1 METLQQ
7 QWDAITLIKIFE
19 IEVIDKRTGL
29 KEYIIFDITMNKR
42 YLIASHVALTTAEE
56 GRNFIAF
63 KAIEID
69 DSFTLD
75 ENLQELYEV
84 CIESITNSDFYK
96 LNN

>member
-29 KEYIIFDITMNKR
+29 KDYIIFDITMNKG
-42 YLIASHVALTTAEE
+42 YLIASHVALTRAEE

>member
-1 METLQQ
+1 MKTLQQ
-7 QWDAITLIKIFE
+7 QWEEVTKIKIFE
-19 IEVIDKRTGL
+19 IEVIDDRTNE
-29 KEYIIFDITMNKR
+29 KDYIIFDITMNKG

-56 GRNFIAF
+56 ESIYIAS
-63 KAIEID
+63 KAIDID